1 MDTTR
6 STDTEYLTPAEMAE
20 MADEL
25 ITESHATI
33 ADHLGVSRSAVSHAL
48 GDQPRRHVRLLCRIL
63 RLHGIDAEPEPSYP
77 VRR

>member
-1 MDTTR
+1 
-6 STDTEYLTPAEMAE
+6 MAE
-20 MADEL
+20 LADDVR
-25 ITESHATI
+25 TENHATI

-63 RLHGIDAEPEPSYP
+63 RLYGVDAEPEPSYP